1 MSDLDGSAS
10 WAEVAASGPPQS
22 EEEAR
27 APPVDEVIPT
37 DSSVSSLVDVDSG
50 VSVVSSGFLDQDVK
64 TETQA
69 VRIELEKQAE
79 EGKEGEAADTG
90 KEPKE
95 KEPKAK
101 EPKAKEPEKKKATV
115 KAYVENPVVAANA
128 IGVVGL
134 SLLLVFGGYK
144 KYQAGQL
151 TWKVVG
157 LWAAGLSAL
166 GTGDF
171 FLSSFLFG
179 KYPYPSKSK

>member
-1 MSDLDGSAS
+1 MSDFDGSAS

-22 EEEAR
+22 AEEAR
-27 APPVDEVIPT
+27 APPVDEVIPA
-37 DSSVSSLVDVDSG
+37 DSSVASLVDVDSG
-50 VSVVSSGFLDQDVK
+50 VSVVSSGFLDQDIK

-79 EGKEGEAADTG
+79 EGKEEGEAAG
-90 KEPKE
+90 SRKEPKS
-95 KEPKAK
+95 KGA
-101 EPKAKEPEKKKATV
+101 EKKRVTV

-134 SLLLVFGGYK
+134 SLLLVIGGYK

-157 LWAAGLSAL
+157 LWAAGLSVL

-171 FLSSFLFG
+171 FISSFLFG
-179 KYPYPSKSK
+179 KYPYPSRGK